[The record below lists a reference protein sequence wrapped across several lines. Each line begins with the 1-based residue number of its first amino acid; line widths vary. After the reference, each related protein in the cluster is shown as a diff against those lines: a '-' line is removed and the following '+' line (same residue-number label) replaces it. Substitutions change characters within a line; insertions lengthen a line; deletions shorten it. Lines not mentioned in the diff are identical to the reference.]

1 MQSPVQASGVLSV
14 VRKIHLVSGLI
25 LFTYVTLHLIN
36 HMAGLW
42 SLAAMDATRNVLHA
56 PWYTPVGAVV
66 LYGAM
71 IIHAALALFAIYQ
84 RRRLKIP
91 FEEGLQLV
99 LGFAIPLLLIGHV
112 LGTRAAA
119 TLFDTR
125 VDYITV
131 MAALWHIDPMNGI
144 RQIAVFFAAWI
155 HGCLGIYHWLHLKPW
170 YRGWQPVFFA
180 LALLIPALSLAGAL
194 QGSKAVVA
202 LASDPAWFAAF
213 QARVRWPDANEI
225 AQLAQIKN
233 NFTIGF
239 VVMLLSAFGLRYVRT
254 TVERWRGIVRLTYD
268 DGFSIQFPPGRTI
281 LEASRATNVPH
292 ASVCGGRG
300 RCSTCR
306 VRVTRGIE
314 NLLKASDAEQ
324 KVLDRVNAGIQVR
337 LACQARS
344 TGGDVEVIRLL
355 PTTARA
361 EDGFPEP
368 EYLQGQEREI
378 AILFADIRAFTKL
391 SEKKLPYDVVFL
403 LNRYFD
409 AMGSAVSAS
418 GGHLDKFIGDGVM
431 ALFGIEDGA
440 DAGSRAALA
449 AAREIGLRIAE
460 LNRALANDL
469 EEPLRIGIGIH
480 CGPAIVGAMGFGE
493 TVSVTAVGDSVNTA
507 SRLETQTKEY
517 GAELVV
523 SSITVQKSGVDLS
536 SFNEE
541 EVAIRGR
548 TEPLSVRVVPAARD
562 LPEPAPTPKN
572 RRAKIGR

>member
-14 VRKIHLVSGLI
+14 VRKIRLVSGLI
-25 LFTYVTLHLIN
+25 LFTYVTLHLIK

-202 LASDPAWFAAF
+202 LAADPAWFAAF
-213 QARVRWPDANEI
+213 EARVRWPDANEI

-314 NLLKASDAEQ
+314 NLPKAFDAEQ

-337 LACQARS
+337 LACQARP

-361 EDGFPEP
+361 EDGFPGP
-368 EYLQGQEREI
+368 EYLQGQERET

>member
-1 MQSPVQASGVLSV
+1 M
-14 VRKIHLVSGLI
+14 VRKLRLITGLI
-25 LFTYVTLHLIN
+25 LFAYVTLHFIN

-42 SLAAMDATRNVLHA
+42 SLDAMNATRDVLHA
-56 PWYTPVGAVV
+56 PWWSPVGTTV

-71 IIHAALALFAIYQ
+71 IIHAVLALFAIYQ

-99 LGFAIPLLLIGHV
+99 LGFTIPLLLIGHV
-112 LGTRAAA
+112 LGTRAAG
-119 TLFDTR
+119 TMFDLR
-125 VDYITV
+125 VDYVTV
-131 MAALWHIDPMNGI
+131 MAALWHVDPMNGV
-144 RQIAVFFAAWI
+144 RQIVVFFAAWI

-170 YRGWQPVFFA
+170 YRSWQPVFFA
-180 LALLIPALSLAGAL
+180 LALLIPALSLAGAM

-202 LASDPAWFAAF
+202 LASDPAWFAQF
-213 QARVRWPDANEI
+213 QTRVRWPDANEI
-225 AQLAQIKN
+225 AELAQIKN
-233 NFTIGF
+233 NVTIGF
-239 VVMLLSAFGLRYVRT
+239 VVLLLSAFGLRYVRT
-254 TVERWRGIVRLTYD
+254 AVERWRGIVRLKYD
-268 DGFSIQFPPGRTI
+268 DGYSIQFPPGRSI
-281 LEASRATNVPH
+281 LEASRASNVPH

-306 VRVTRGIE
+306 VRVTRGLE
-314 NLLKASDAEQ
+314 NLPDPSDAEK

-337 LACQARS
+337 LACQVRP
-344 TGGDVEVIRLL
+344 TGGEVEVLRLL
-355 PTTARA
+355 PMTARA
-361 EDGFPEP
+361 EDGFPQP
-368 EYLQGQEREI
+368 DYLQGQEREI

-409 AMGSAVSAS
+409 AMGSAVSAC

-431 ALFGIEDGA
+431 ALFGIEDGPE
-440 DAGSRAALA
+440 AGSKAALA
-449 AAREIGLRIAE
+449 AAREMGLRIAE
-460 LNRALANDL
+460 LNRALVNDL

-480 CGPAIVGAMGFGE
+480 CGPDIVGAMGFGE
-493 TVSVTAVGDSVNTA
+493 TVSLTAIGDSVNTA

-523 SSITVQKSGVDLS
+523 SDVTVQRSGVDLS

-541 EVAIRGR
+541 EVVIRGR

-562 LPEPAPTPKN
+562 MPEQASVAKN
-572 RRAKIGR
+572 SRAKNGR